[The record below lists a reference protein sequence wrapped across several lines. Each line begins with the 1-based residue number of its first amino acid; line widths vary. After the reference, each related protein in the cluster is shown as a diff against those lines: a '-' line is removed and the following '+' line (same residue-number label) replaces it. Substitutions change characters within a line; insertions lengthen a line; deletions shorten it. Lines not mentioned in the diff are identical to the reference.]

1 MDAHEDSPRIE
12 VLSVSNTGR
21 RRRWTDVEK
30 LWIVEESYQSGET
43 VAAVALRNELSRSRQ
58 AIHAELA
65 TMMAAFSTERL
76 DDRRAC
82 LVRHVL
88 SHP

>member
-30 LWIVEESYQSGET
+30 LWIVKESYQSGET
-43 VAAVALRNELSRSRQ
+43 IAAVALRNELSRP
-58 AIHAELA
+58 ELCKPNPLS
-65 TMMAAFSTERL
+65 TKPAAAQT
-76 DDRRAC
+76 DGRAWC
-82 LVRHVL
+82 AMSYRAPDLEG
-88 SHP
+88 